1 MYDKIPEE
9 MKRSRSWVCW
19 KAKQGENGKI
29 DKIPINPKNGNF
41 AKPNDPKTWDN
52 FNTAIAGVERFNLSG
67 IGFMFGNNNFFG
79 VDIDKCRNK
88 DTGEL
93 SDIAKYIISEL
104 DSYTEI
110 SPSGTGIHI
119 ICKGKLPKGRRRS
132 QEHGLEMYDT
142 GRFFTITGNII
153 DDAHCD
159 VEERTE
165 QIAAVHKKYFKK
177 SKTNENVQKTSVQV
191 PVYMSD
197 DDIIRK
203 AISAKNGSTFEQ
215 LWLGN
220 WKGYYESQSQA
231 DQAFC
236 NLLAFWCGRDKE
248 KMDRIFRRSGLMR
261 PKWKERRGT
270 STYGE
275 MTLNEAIVSC
285 YKVYEPKN
293 EMGKT
298 NTYSRTHEQNHELVN
313 EVYDFSMDDTGNAER
328 LLYLHGENLHYSYI
342 SGKWYIWNGRYWE
355 EDNTGEIKR
364 KADSTIK
371 WMQDVELKSYIGTDI
386 VKYKQLQKWIVRS
399 RGSAAKKNM
408 ITEAQHLEGIPILT
422 DDMDKDL
429 WAINCMNGTIN
440 LKTGEIKPHSRE
452 DLITKI
458 INVEYDPKAK
468 CPQWIKFLD
477 QIFNSNK
484 DLINFIQRAVGYSL
498 TGSIKEQCVFIM
510 YGTGRNGKSTFIE
523 TICKLLGEYAKSTS
537 MDTFTAKTNE
547 GINNDVARLFGSRLV
562 SAVESEENKKLK
574 ESLIKQLTGG
584 DKMTARFLR
593 QEFFEFV
600 PTFKIWMATNHKP
613 KISGT
618 DNGIWRRINLIPFEV
633 TIPKES
639 IDKELPDKLKEEL
652 PGILSWAVEGCMQWQ
667 KEGLNP
673 PKEVKNATDEY
684 RNEMDVVNSFLS
696 DCCARTKNYNDC
708 VKSRDLYK
716 VYQQWCE
723 MNGEYTMAQRSF
735 ALKLKEKGVKSKK
748 TVGIN
753 VWENIA
759 LNKYGKALLNG
770 MNYKEN
776 EQILFYGNK

>member
-104 DSYTEI
+104 DSYTEV

-119 ICKGKLPKGRRRS
+119 ICKGKLPEGRRRS

-261 PKWKERRGT
+261 PKWNERRGT

-285 YKVYEPKN
+285 HKVYEPKN

-313 EVYDFSMDDTGNAER
+313 EVYDFSMDDTGNAAR

-440 LKTGEIKPHSRE
+440 LKTGELKPHSRE

-600 PTFKIWMATNHKP
+600 PTFKIWMTTNHKP

-673 PKEVKNATDEY
+673 PREVVTATEEY
-684 RNEMDVVNSFLS
+684 RSEMDVVKAFLN
-696 DCCARTKNYNDC
+696 DCCR
-708 VKSRDLYK
+708 RDSKGNIQSSELYK
-716 VYQQWCE
+716 VYQNWCE
-723 MNGEYTMAQRSF
+723 MNGEYTMSQRHFSIKVKEKNVDIIRSIGRSF
-735 ALKLKEKGVKSKK
+735 FQGITLNDTGNRLKLG
-748 TVGIN
+748 
-753 VWENIA
+753 
-759 LNKYGKALLNG
+759 LNNEYGKSCSR
-770 MNYKEN
+770 
-776 EQILFYGNK
+776 